1 MLGEGPE
8 VLYRR
13 LREVQDA
20 NGVVARQI
28 EEMRGL
34 SYSVPN
40 ISGFKEVRN
49 SLDQCARELERR
61 THLLANGVIAATDGV
76 EAIRAGVMQLEQMV
90 GSNAT
95 DASNGLQQ
103 LARENEEL
111 RAQVMILHNKME
123 QLTADSKTSFS
134 SLDKRIADLEGKD
147 LIQDASLETIRQ
159 QLHVLESIGSS
170 GENTESNEAVT
181 STLNAIRE
189 EQGQATR
196 RVMER
201 VVALERVTQR
211 LKSQDAKISA
221 ELEHVLRS
229 EDGGGNAAPLDGVQ
243 PKSRAQKVVQ
253 FQDEEIKSPHQST
266 QPQVFS
272 IGTPDTGLSS
282 GGQIHGSS
290 NLGWWDEP
298 PGLEPPPSLPPE
310 HSKAASSSSTTHCD
324 WKLLKQFPKIERPIG
339 QAWERGLQLGQYL
352 TEIAQIASCVHAKF
366 GTFVHQ
372 QIEAAQE
379 RYRARLEE
387 GFLNLETP
395 AVDPAFAE
403 YESRFSMALLGSV
416 DPDIKKGVVEAA
428 LGQAVSS
435 FQMLIAVLER
445 FQPGG
450 IEERASLTR
459 FVRNLP
465 VAGTFSECVATMRR
479 LRLAI
484 QRASTLKLPA
494 LPAHEM
500 VTTLNNLV
508 KNLERKEPTLSTRL
522 NLVRLRPEILNPSDE
537 GVSLMITLIE
547 QE

>member
-1 MLGEGPE
+1 MIKMSSDYHDVPHCTRQALAATSPAPTHYSRVSESPSHDEVMIAQTLSPAGVVGDLTSTTAPAAAESQTAAASSFQGFGQTVLGEGPE

-111 RAQVMILHNKME
+111 RAQVMILHNRME

-170 GENTESNEAVT
+170 DENTESNEAVI

-196 RVMER
+196 KVMER
-201 VVALERVTQR
+201 VVALERVTQK
-211 LKSQDAKISA
+211 LKSHDAKISA

-229 EDGGGNAAPLDGVQ
+229 EDGGGNAAPLDGAQ

-253 FQDEEIKSPHQST
+253 FQDEEIKSPRQST

-282 GGQIHGSS
+282 GGQIQGSS
-290 NLGWWDEP
+290 NLVGGMSHLGWSP
-298 PGLEPPPSLPPE
+298 HL
-310 HSKAASSSSTTHCD
+310 HCH
-324 WKLLKQFPKIERPIG
+324 PNI
-339 QAWERGLQLGQYL
+339 
-352 TEIAQIASCVHAKF
+352 
-366 GTFVHQ
+366 
-372 QIEAAQE
+372 
-379 RYRARLEE
+379 
-387 GFLNLETP
+387 
-395 AVDPAFAE
+395 
-403 YESRFSMALLGSV
+403 
-416 DPDIKKGVVEAA
+416 
-428 LGQAVSS
+428 
-435 FQMLIAVLER
+435 
-445 FQPGG
+445 
-450 IEERASLTR
+450 
-459 FVRNLP
+459 
-465 VAGTFSECVATMRR
+465 
-479 LRLAI
+479 LR
-484 QRASTLKLPA
+484 QRAAVQQRIVIGSYSS
-494 LPAHEM
+494 
-500 VTTLNNLV
+500 N
-508 KNLERKEPTLSTRL
+508 S
-522 NLVRLRPEILNPSDE
+522 LR
-537 GVSLMITLIE
+537 
-547 QE
+547 

>member
-1 MLGEGPE
+1 MPHCIRQALAIASPAPTHYSRVSESPSHDEVMIAQTLSPAGVVGDLTSTTAPAAAESQTAAASSFQGFGQTALGEGPE

-111 RAQVMILHNKME
+111 RAQVMILHNRME

-170 GENTESNEAVT
+170 GETTESNEAVI

-196 RVMER
+196 KVMER
-201 VVALERVTQR
+201 VVALERVTQK
-211 LKSQDAKISA
+211 LKSHDAKISA

-229 EDGGGNAAPLDGVQ
+229 EDGGGNAAPLDGAQ

-253 FQDEEIKSPHQST
+253 FQDEEIKSPRQSS
-266 QPQVFS
+266 QPQAFS

-282 GGQIHGSS
+282 GGQIQGPS

-352 TEIAQIASCVHAKF
+352 TEIAQIASCVHAKL

-372 QIEAAQE
+372 QIEAACGSSLCRVRIPFFDGPLGERGPRHQE
-379 RYRARLEE
+379 RCR
-387 GFLNLETP
+387 
-395 AVDPAFAE
+395 
-403 YESRFSMALLGSV
+403 
-416 DPDIKKGVVEAA
+416 
-428 LGQAVSS
+428 
-435 FQMLIAVLER
+435 
-445 FQPGG
+445 
-450 IEERASLTR
+450 
-459 FVRNLP
+459 
-465 VAGTFSECVATMRR
+465 
-479 LRLAI
+479 
-484 QRASTLKLPA
+484 
-494 LPAHEM
+494 
-500 VTTLNNLV
+500 
-508 KNLERKEPTLSTRL
+508 
-522 NLVRLRPEILNPSDE
+522 
-537 GVSLMITLIE
+537 
-547 QE
+547 